1 MRTLTLDD
9 SVGSV
14 LPAWMKT
21 ALPDVTSVLE
31 STKRRVKETSESLKY
46 EKIAHKIFSDFGDL
60 DGDGAVDANELYAMS
75 LKLYCA
81 TTQYMPQVL
90 TPPSLSH
97 VQALFKAFDLDGSG
111 KLNREEF
118 MLLASIWFENCALRI
133 AAQSS
138 ICLLLAPLAARRLVG
153 ALADVVL
160 YTHEAEPAVDMSRS
174 PPFWRELFG
183 GGRGGGG
190 GASAAPLATVDETL
204 GATLATYVPESLAPY
219 IAHQAFVITTAAAIL
234 VATTVP
240 PTLALLDEYYLLR
253 SARKTSRALSRTP
266 SGRLRVGSRVA
277 PLTT

>member
-1 MRTLTLDD
+1 MDE
-9 SVGSV
+9 
-14 LPAWMKT
+14 T

-31 STKRRVKETSESLKY
+31 STKRRVKETSESSKY

-174 PPFWRELFG
+174 PPSGGSCLEAGAAVVAVRPPHRWR
-183 GGRGGGG
+183 
-190 GASAAPLATVDETL
+190 
-204 GATLATYVPESLAPY
+204 
-219 IAHQAFVITTAAAIL
+219 
-234 VATTVP
+234 
-240 PTLALLDEYYLLR
+240 R
-253 SARKTSRALSRTP
+253 STRRSERRSPRMCPSPSRPISRTKP
-266 SGRLRVGSRVA
+266 S
-277 PLTT
+277 